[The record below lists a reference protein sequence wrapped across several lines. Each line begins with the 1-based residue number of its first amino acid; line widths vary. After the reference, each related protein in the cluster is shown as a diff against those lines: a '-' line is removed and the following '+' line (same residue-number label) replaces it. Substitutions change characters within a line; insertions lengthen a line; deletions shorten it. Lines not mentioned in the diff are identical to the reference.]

1 MIARE
6 CGWTRL
12 LRCGRRELWLG
23 GRQPSCDWDWS
34 KTRKHPTRLMSQNH
48 IAPSHPT
55 TTWPC
60 PPAKKMVKPVAPGTQ
75 TATKKIQIM
84 KVSQTFHAASETPQ
98 QASTA
103 WGSHSSPFHSHLE
116 HQSPAVTDRYRWQHS
131 RIHHNHYPPLES
143 RLKACLHPLGLYSQT
158 TINKPKHSIIWYT
171 GIEEYREEKL
181 LKKQSKSGRSED
193 LSSKARFHEL
203 SKGWGVREWK
213 QMDFK

>member
-1 MIARE
+1 MGVNQAVIGTDLKQENIQHVWCLKIILHHHIPR
-6 CGWTRL
+6 RL
-12 LRCGRRELWLG
+12 RHALRPRKWLN
-23 GRQPSCDWDWS
+23 QL
-34 KTRKHPTRLMSQNH
+34 HQ
-48 IAPSHPT
+48 A
-55 TTWPC
+55 
-60 PPAKKMVKPVAPGTQ
+60 AQ
-75 TATKKIQIM
+75 TATKRIQIM